1 MSLVVNAVNSFNEHF
16 KRIVQYINETD
27 IEGDNNMPYTDT
39 PEYASLSKKQ
49 QEILKAGEKVDEP
62 LSFKEQVEL
71 DNYKEEGKQKNA
83 GNKAKQKVNWRK
95 KQKKLMRKLEIR
107 KETKSKIIRKRNN

>member
-62 LSFKEQVEL
+62 LSFKEQVEV
-71 DNYKEEGKQKNA
+71 DNYKEEGKPRNA
-83 GNKAKQKVNWRK
+83 ENKAHEDKTK
-95 KQKKLMRKLEIR
+95 KTESKLKKKAKEIDEKTR
-107 KETKSKIIRKRNN
+107 NKERD

>member
-83 GNKAKQKVNWRK
+83 GNKAHEDKTK
-95 KQKKLMRKLEIR
+95 KTESKLKKKAKEIDEKTR
-107 KETKSKIIRKRNN
+107 NKERD

>member
-39 PEYASLSKKQ
+39 PRKNNKK
-49 QEILKAGEKVDEP
+49 
-62 LSFKEQVEL
+62 
-71 DNYKEEGKQKNA
+71 Y
-83 GNKAKQKVNWRK
+83 
-95 KQKKLMRKLEIR
+95 
-107 KETKSKIIRKRNN
+107 